1 MMSTNKYVGSSFDVF
16 LEEEGILA
24 EAQAIEVKRVIAYQI
39 LQEMEER
46 RISKGEL
53 AEMMKTS
60 RSSLDRLLDPEN
72 PAVTLLTLESAT
84 LALGKELK
92 VEIA

>member
-92 VEIA
+92 VVIA